1 MTTSINIAELQA
13 QVKATVAANM
23 VRIKEQS
30 MIAGLQ
36 ATLKLESSEA
46 LFNAKVKLATNGAQT
61 ARLQDLVN
69 DCAGI
74 VANVPVYNQKTRTNR
89 VWSASRKFTYGGQID
104 LMYQLATGILYA
116 CAEHKALL
124 LVHTGLSLELLEE
137 VVNAFGAPTY
147 YSRNYHTIVESKPY
161 TIELVRGSIEVMQS
175 ELSVVVDTAAL
186 TEANFALE
194 FVKAETT
201 ANTNY
206 VQATEAIAE
215 ADFTL

>member
-23 VRIKEQS
+23 ERIKEQS

-36 ATLKLESSEA
+36 ATLQLEGSEA
-46 LFNAKVKLATNGAQT
+46 LFNAKVKLATTGAQT
-61 ARLQDLVN
+61 ARLQDLV
-69 DCAGI
+69 DECAGM

-89 VWSASRKFTYGGQID
+89 VWSASRKFTYGNQID

-124 LVHTGLSLELLEE
+124 LAHTGLSLELLEQI
-137 VVNAFGAPTY
+137 VQAFGSPMY
-147 YSRNYHTIVESKPY
+147 YSRNYHAIVEAKPF
-161 TIELVRGSIEVMQS
+161 TLELVKSTVEVMQS
-175 ELSVVVDTAAL
+175 ELSVVVDTTAL
-186 TEANFALE
+186 TMDNFLLE
-194 FVKAETT
+194 FVKAKTT
-201 ANTNY
+201 ANNNFT
-206 VQATEAIAE
+206 QATEAIQE